1 MLKTI
6 ITISGLARAG
16 KDTFA
21 ELLKEEF
28 VCMGLKSLQI
38 NNGDWL
44 KTIAKR
50 LYGEYN
56 EYSKESY
63 RKNLQEL
70 GTDIVREVKEESKDN
85 KKEEIK
91 KEEPKKDEGK

>member
-28 VCMGLKSLQI
+28 VCMGLKPLQI
-38 NNGDWL
+38 NNETGL
-44 KTIAKR
+44 KP
-50 LYGEYN
+50 
-56 EYSKESY
+56 
-63 RKNLQEL
+63 LQKDCMEN
-70 GTDIVREVKEESKDN
+70 IVSMTKKIIVKTYKS
-85 KKEEIK
+85 
-91 KEEPKKDEGK
+91 